1 MKTSE
6 ELRRENLAALRKK
19 HGGNAELAKI
29 IGRSESQLSQYIRG
43 LKNSTN
49 GQPREV
55 GADFAR
61 HVEECVGLERGWMD
75 NDHSAGDAGHAKTE
89 DEQTILKGYRLSD
102 TPIKQFLLDQ
112 ARTII
117 KNHRDKHTHPEATE
131 SDVQLNVM
139 AQ

>member
-89 DEQTILKGYRLSD
+89 DEQTILKGYRLAEAAVRKLMFGQARDIIRDHSD
-102 TPIKQFLLDQ
+102 T
-112 ARTII
+112 
-117 KNHRDKHTHPEATE
+117 HTQPEATE
-131 SDVQLNVM
+131 KVV
-139 AQ
+139 